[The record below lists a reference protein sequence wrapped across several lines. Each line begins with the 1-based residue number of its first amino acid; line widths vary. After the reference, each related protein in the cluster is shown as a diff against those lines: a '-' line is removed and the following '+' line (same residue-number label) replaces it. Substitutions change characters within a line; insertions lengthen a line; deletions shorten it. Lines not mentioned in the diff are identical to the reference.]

1 MTVLPVDRHGLADP
15 DDLQAAIT
23 PHTTIVSIMLANN
36 ETGTIQPIA
45 ELAAIAHAHGA
56 LLHTDA
62 AQAAGKIPID
72 VGALDVDLLTLA
84 GHKMYAPK
92 GIVALCVPA

>member
-1 MTVLPVDRHGLADP
+1 
-15 DDLQAAIT
+15 
-23 PHTTIVSIMLANN
+23 MLANN
-36 ETGTIQPIA
+36 EAGTIQPIA

-92 GIVALCVPA
+92 GIAALCVPA

>member
-1 MTVLPVDRHGLADP
+1 
-15 DDLQAAIT
+15 
-23 PHTTIVSIMLANN
+23 MLANN
-36 ETGTIQPIA
+36 EAGTIQPIA

-56 LLHTDA
+56 LLHADA

-92 GIVALCVPA
+92 GIALRAPPA